1 MRLGNAFERMVLAP
15 YAQRGAVCLM
25 APAPDNR
32 VFLCLVLLNS
42 PISLGKITPTTLI
55 LPGMPDSTRPLDGMS
70 PRITWTLYASNGSVA
85 SYEHFQKYDKR
96 EKSP

>member
-42 PISLGKITPTTLI
+42 PISLGKITPTALI
-55 LPGMPDSTRPLDGMS
+55 PLGRPDSTRLLDGMS

-96 EKSP
+96 KKSP

>member
-42 PISLGKITPTTLI
+42 PISLGKITPTALI
-55 LPGMPDSTRPLDGMS
+55 PLGRPDSTRLLDGMS

-85 SYEHFQKYDKR
+85 SYEHFQKYD
-96 EKSP
+96 SLLDQH